1 MSEEWPTTYS
11 VSDFDLDRSIEQSWV
26 SFAERLGEVVS
37 VMDAG
42 ATLRVGTLAGDHGEK
57 PAYVSFT
64 CGPDG
69 QLTCTAAD
77 GIDAEPIWQM
87 SVNQEES
94 AELARGAVEV
104 LREKFSVPHPAFLAP
119 DQLAD
124 VLTPGSSA
132 DGLGGYHPEDL
143 RAIVPKSRA
152 HLMGILQERLTGFL
166 GHPPLRDADGDFG
179 LRVGSAMVFVRVT
192 PDAKEV
198 IVFSAV
204 VHDVEG
210 RSRAMEVLSDLNTD
224 ARFVR
229 FFLIRDRVFVSMS
242 IFSNPFVPAHL
253 DQALNIVS
261 LISDQIDSQ
270 LAMKLR
276 GRTTF
281 GEEDHHRDGGM

>member
-1 MSEEWPTTYS
+1 MREEQPTTHS
-11 VSDFDLDRSIEQSWV
+11 VSDFDLDRSIEQAWA
-26 SFAERLGEVVS
+26 SFSERLGEVVS

-42 ATLRVGTLAGDHGEK
+42 ATLRVGTLAGDRGEK
-57 PAYVSFT
+57 LAFIAFS

-69 QLTCTAAD
+69 NLVGTAAV
-77 GIDAEPIWQM
+77 GADADPVWMM
-87 SVNQEES
+87 SATQEDS
-94 AELARGAVEV
+94 GELAAGAVAV

-124 VLTPGSSA
+124 VLTPRPTTEQ
-132 DGLGGYHPEDL
+132 LGGYHPEQL
-143 RAIVPKSRA
+143 RAVVPESRA
-152 HLMGILQERLTGFL
+152 DLEGLIQTQLTGL
-166 GHPPLRDADGDFG
+166 IGHSPLRDADGDFG

-192 PDAKEV
+192 PDAREV
-198 IVFSAV
+198 IVFSAI

-229 FFLIRDRVFVSMS
+229 FFLIRDKVFVSLS
-242 IFSNPFVPAHL
+242 FFSDPFVPAHL
-253 DQALNIVS
+253 EQALKIVS

-270 LAMKLR
+270 LACKLR

-281 GEEDHHRDGGM
+281 GEDDHG